1 MVIIGFYYNAVR
13 IIFHLQ
19 HCYILIVFRVSMF
32 SGPCKRKTDFLMLS
46 KNFWAFY
53 ILLYFLFVSICWS
66 VFFFLQQ
73 KKVNPKQILS
83 CKIFPQGCSNQLLCH
98 KSESTHQRNSP
109 FSSAPGRHTY
119 LMFIWVILLSSVIV
133 IALYIFYIKVCFY
146 INIPRY
152 MSFFHFLLFRASFCS
167 ATLVPLLLL
176 NSLDTFP
183 CQRLCHQFPP
193 SA

>member
-1 MVIIGFYYNAVR
+1 MRNSQWQNLISGIVMVPSLMF
-13 IIFHLQ
+13 
-19 HCYILIVFRVSMF
+19 LIA
-32 SGPCKRKTDFLMLS
+32 TIEDFLVLHL
-46 KNFWAFY
+46 NRWGV
-53 ILLYFLFVSICWS
+53 LCWS